1 VHRITDSIPEATG
14 GNPLSGFAR
23 DPTKVF
29 NPRMK
34 LADLWEG
41 FLNLFMKSNLGWDTS
56 IPAAHLVQHGDL
68 GLSALLRF
76 VEYFVLE
83 QGVDWELFDGK
94 HRKQKVHDVGD
105 LSQCFYREAVSAK
118 QRSGGAAVKCR
129 RQGCETNWVSQVH
142 WWRQLT
148 LMFDLVVSS

>member
-1 VHRITDSIPEATG
+1 VHRIPDSIPEATE

-34 LADLWEG
+34 LADLCEG
-41 FLNLFMKSNLGWDTS
+41 FLNSFMKSNLGWNTS
-56 IPAAHLVQHGDL
+56 IPAAHLVQRGDL

-83 QGVDWELFDGK
+83 QGV
-94 HRKQKVHDVGD
+94 
-105 LSQCFYREAVSAK
+105 
-118 QRSGGAAVKCR
+118 
-129 RQGCETNWVSQVH
+129 N
-142 WWRQLT
+142 
-148 LMFDLVVSS
+148 